1 MIIFKNVSFTYKKA
15 NKPVVQDLD
24 GQISSNLV
32 ITGPSGSGKS
42 TILRFIN
49 GLIPHFYEGKFTGDV
64 IVAGKNTRKLST
76 CALFKLAGYIHQNA
90 DAQIFNDNIENE
102 IIFTLE
108 NAGLPVTVIKER
120 LRWMIEEFDL
130 QRIANK
136 KSHELSGG
144 EKRILTIASALS
156 PKPKI
161 MLLDEPFSTLDGF
174 YRKKLLRLLQG
185 MSDTLI
191 VLTEHRID
199 GTETFA
205 KRYMFIQDSA
215 NRIISDDLFKVNF
228 SDFRVREPENLRLA
242 RIAGFVEIPESEELI
257 RKLLEIG
264 YSPEFSPPTPTG
276 EKVLELEEVS
286 FSFGNKFSLKNVN
299 VELFSGEIVVLLG
312 PNGAGKTTVMKLMT
326 GIRNPEKGRVIRKT
340 RTGYVPHNPQDIFF
354 KARVIDEI
362 KVNMRGNEDWLDK
375 LISLLNL
382 ENLLEKSPFLL
393 SEGEK
398 KRVAMAAI
406 LAIKPGILLLD
417 EPTVGQD
424 GETILAIEKI
434 IKDLSKEGI
443 AIIVSTHD
451 LEFARRISSRW
462 LLISN
467 GVIKGEINPANVTR
481 RDIELL
487 ESLHL
492 DPGIEL
498 HIQAIKNESKG

>member
-1 MIIFKNVSFTYKKA
+1 MIIFKNVSFTYKKT

-24 GQISSNLV
+24 EQISSNIV

-49 GLIPHFYEGKFTGDV
+49 GLIPHFYEGEFTGDV
-64 IVAGKNTRKLST
+64 IVAGENTRKLST
-76 CALFKLAGYIHQNA
+76 CDLFKLAGYVHQNA

-108 NAGLPVTVIKER
+108 NAGLPVNVIKDR
-120 LRWMIEEFDL
+120 LSWIIEEFDL

-156 PKPKI
+156 LKPKI
-161 MLLDEPFSTLDGF
+161 ILLDEPFSTLDGF
-174 YRKKLLRLLQG
+174 YRKKLLELLQ
-185 MSDTLI
+185 SLRDTLI
-191 VLTEHRID
+191 VLTEHRIE
-199 GTETFA
+199 GTETFTE
-205 KRYMFIQDSA
+205 RFMFIKDSA
-215 NRIISDDLFKVNF
+215 NRIVSDDLFKVNF

-242 RIAGFVEIPESEELI
+242 KIAGFSKIPELEELI

-264 YSPEFSPPTPTG
+264 YSPEFVSLPQSG
-276 EKVLELEEVS
+276 EKILELEEVS
-286 FSFGNKFSLKNVN
+286 FSYGNKFSLKNVN
-299 VELFSGEIVVLLG
+299 FELFSGEIVVLLG
-312 PNGAGKTTVMKLMT
+312 PNGAGKTTLMKLMT
-326 GIRNPEKGRVIRKT
+326 GIRNPQKGWVLRKT
-340 RTGYVPHNPQDIFF
+340 RAGYVPHNPQDIFF

-362 KVNMRGNEDWLDK
+362 KVNMKGDEDWLDK
-375 LISLLNL
+375 LISLLGL
-382 ENLLEKSPFLL
+382 ENLLKKSPFLL

-406 LAIKPGILLLD
+406 LAVKPRILLLD

-443 AIIVSTHD
+443 SIVVSTHD

-467 GVIKGEINPANVTR
+467 GIIKGEINPANVTQH
-481 RDIELL
+481 DIELL

-498 HIQAIKNESKG
+498 RIQAIKNESQR